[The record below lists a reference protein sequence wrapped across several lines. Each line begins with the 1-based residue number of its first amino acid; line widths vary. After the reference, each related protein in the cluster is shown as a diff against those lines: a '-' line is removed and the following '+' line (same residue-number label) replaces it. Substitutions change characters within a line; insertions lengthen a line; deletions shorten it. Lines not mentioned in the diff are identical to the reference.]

1 MEPLTQRQ
9 MKILEFIK
17 EQIFRRGLPP
27 TVREIA
33 SHFRMASTFGVCRH
47 LKALERKGYIE
58 RSFNASRGIR
68 LSQELRELTG
78 LPIVGQV
85 AAGTPITAIENLD
98 GYLSIENLFS
108 SSGDLFC
115 LRVKGDSM
123 VDAGIWDGD
132 YVVVRQRSDFE
143 DGQIGV
149 AVVDGEA
156 TVKKLRRVGSL
167 IELIPANENYEVMR
181 VDPLERE
188 FRYAGEVVGMLRSFN
203 VNNSRHGGG

>member
-1 MEPLTQRQ
+1 VEPLTQRQ